1 MRTSRK
7 VCIEPDP
14 DIEVIAVEECILKAG
29 FVVFQRVEFLLGG
42 HDFGVARVDVLYV
55 IERHVVIV
63 SFHFVIQQVE
73 IDDDAL
79 VFLGFIAAYA
89 AFVARVHRL
98 PVVEYEIEI
107 VIFERLN
114 RSESRKSGVVPVGIV
129 AGGENGRGHGHEK
142 K

>member
-1 MRTSRK
+1 MFREVTG
-7 VCIEPDP
+7 IEPDP
-14 DIEVIAVEECILKAG
+14 DIEVVVVEACILEAG

-42 HDFGVARVDVLYV
+42 HDFRAAQVDVLYV

-79 VFLGFIAAYA
+79 AFLGLIAAYA

-98 PVVEYEIEI
+98 AIVENDKAWGSP
-107 VIFERLN
+107 RPN
-114 RSESRKSGVVPVGIV
+114 RCR
-129 AGGENGRGHGHEK
+129 R
-142 K
+142 

>member
-1 MRTSRK
+1 MNPTPTVRK
-7 VCIEPDP
+7 LLLRRAPHETG
-14 DIEVIAVEECILKAG
+14 VIVL
-29 FVVFQRVEFLLGG
+29 QLVEFFLGG
-42 HDFGVARVDVLYV
+42 HDFRAARVDVLYV

-79 VFLGFIAAYA
+79 AFLGLVAADA

-98 PVVEYEIEI
+98 AVVENDIEI
-107 VIFERLN
+107 VIFERLY
-114 RSESRKSGVVPVGIV
+114 RSESRKPGVVPVRIV
-129 AGGENGRGHGHEK
+129 AGGENGRSHGHEK